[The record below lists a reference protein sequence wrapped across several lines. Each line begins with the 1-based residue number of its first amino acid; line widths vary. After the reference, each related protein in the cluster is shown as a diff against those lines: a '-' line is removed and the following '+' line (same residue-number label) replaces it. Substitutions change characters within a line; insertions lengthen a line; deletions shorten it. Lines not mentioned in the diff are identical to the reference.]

1 MEKKRVC
8 VTGAGGFVASW
19 VVKLLLSN
27 GYIVHGTVRKLG
39 DQKYAHLNKLE
50 RAPANLKLFKADLLD
65 YDSLRLAIAGCAGVI
80 HVACPVPA
88 SALTNPEVEML
99 EPAIKGTLNVLKACS
114 EAKVKRTVYISS
126 IAAVMMNPKWPKD
139 RVMDETCWSD
149 KEYCRATEIWYYL
162 AKTEAE
168 RAAFEYGKQHQLDVV
183 AVNPG
188 YVFGPVLQPTLNTS
202 SLLLVN
208 FLKGIYIQTE
218 PANLSLANVIIGEAD
233 SVPNMC
239 WNIVDVRDVAAAV
252 LLAYEE
258 SKAEGRY
265 ICVAE
270 NIMTDYLVKKLRN
283 LYPDLS
289 YSENFIESKYAY
301 RLSSEKLQ
309 KLGWTHRLLEET
321 LLDSIES
328 YREVAVLD

>member
-1 MEKKRVC
+1 MEMEMEKKRVC

-218 PANLSLANVIIGEAD
+218 PGEAD